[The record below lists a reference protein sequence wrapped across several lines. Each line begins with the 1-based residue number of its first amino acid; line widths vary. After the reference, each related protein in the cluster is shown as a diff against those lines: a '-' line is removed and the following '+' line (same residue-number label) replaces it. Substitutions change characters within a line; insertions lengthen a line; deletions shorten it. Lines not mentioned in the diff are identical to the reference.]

1 MILTLPKK
9 FNYAVADIFVPEDNP
24 LFKITLIV
32 GGILLYNISGV
43 LIAQIFVKDNVAT
56 AAVADGASLK
66 IEKNIDGY
74 QISQITLPSAEKN
87 KITRPAS
94 ERVLKSEYI
103 LFGKPNL
110 GRYQLFEK
118 KPQQIKPL
126 VAATVITAPLSENY
140 LKIKIEEG
148 SNILRL
154 LSIILS
160 IALL

>member
-9 FNYAVADIFVPEDNP
+9 FNNATEDIFIPAEEP

-43 LIAQIFVKDNVAT
+43 LIAQIFAKDNVAT

-66 IEKNIDGY
+66 IEKTANDY
-74 QISQITLPSAEKN
+74 VISQIELPSAEK
-87 KITRPAS
+87 KKLTRPAS

-103 LFGKPNL
+103 LFGKPLL
-110 GRYQLFEK
+110 GRYQIFEK
-118 KPQQIKPL
+118 KPTDNKPS
-126 VAATVITAPLSENY
+126 VAATVITVPLNDKFI
-140 LKIKIEEG
+140 KIKIEED

-154 LSIILS
+154 LSIVLS